1 MKFAFKHAD
10 LEALYLTGEGAAAL
24 PEGVYRR
31 FLIVMQ
37 VIDAAADERIFYA
50 IKALQTEKLKGRRAG
65 QFSMRLNKQFRL
77 CFELHKDSDGNMV
90 YILEIVDY
98 H

>member
-1 MKFAFKHAD
+1 M
-10 LEALYLTGEGAAAL
+10 

-37 VIDAAADERIFYA
+37 MIDAAADERIFYA
-50 IKALQTEKLKGRRAG
+50 IKGLQMEKLEGRRAG
-65 QFSMRLNKQFRL
+65 QFSVRLNKQFRL
-77 CFELHKDSDGNMV
+77 CFSLHKDSDGNVV